1 MESEKIGRER
11 GRRNR
16 GRERER
22 EAKET
27 ERVGIET
34 VWGERESWDGMWCE
48 EESV

>member
-11 GRRNR
+11 ERRNR
-16 GRERER
+16 GRER

-27 ERVGIET
+27 ERVGIER
-34 VWGERESWDGMWCE
+34 VWGERECWDDMWCE

>member
-22 EAKET
+22 EAKEP
-27 ERVGIET
+27 ERVGIER